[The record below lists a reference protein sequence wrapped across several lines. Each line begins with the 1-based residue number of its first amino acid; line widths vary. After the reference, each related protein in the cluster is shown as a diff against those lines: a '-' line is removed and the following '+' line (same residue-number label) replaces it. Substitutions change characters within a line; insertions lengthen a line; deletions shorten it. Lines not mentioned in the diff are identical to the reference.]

1 MYGFK
6 SSMEFLPQVF
16 KCASATCGFFYH
28 PHCVAKLLHR
38 LVVDAPTELERNIA
52 GGEPF
57 TCPTHFCCVCK
68 EMENKKEHELQFA
81 VCRRCPK
88 SFHRKCLPRL
98 FSFFECVYRIHFF
111 LTVSIPYIE

>member
-1 MYGFK
+1 
-6 SSMEFLPQVF
+6 MEFLPQVF